1 MMQSSA
7 GNLQLA
13 KQPNSKNC
21 FVCGLENTCGLQLS
35 FYETGQGDVVSDV
48 VMDNRF
54 EGFPGTVH
62 GGIIATMLD
71 EAAGRVAMVGKPNAF
86 SVTARLEVRYRKPVP
101 VGGNVRVIGRMVRRR
116 GRLVTAHAEVHL
128 ENGDV
133 AAEAEVL
140 LADREGV
147 EIDPARL
154 EELGWVVY
162 PD

>member
-1 MMQSSA
+1 MMQRPA
-7 GNLQLA
+7 GDLNLA

-21 FVCGLENTCGLQLS
+21 FVCGLENVSGLQLK
-35 FYETGQGDVVSDV
+35 FYETAQGEVVSDAIV
-48 VMDNRF
+48 DGRF

-71 EAAGRVAMVGKPNAF
+71 EAAGRVAMVGRPNTF

-101 VGGNVRVIGRMVRRR
+101 VGGNVRVIGRMVRRK
-116 GRLVTAHAEVHL
+116 GRLVSAHAELHL

-140 LADREGV
+140 LADREVQG
-147 EIDPARL
+147 IDLARL
-154 EELGWVVY
+154 PELGWRVY